1 MAKQSRRFTQIRSE
15 IDRNCQYPL
24 EESVSLVKK
33 LATAGFDETIEVAV
47 ALGVDPKYS
56 DQMVRGTCMLPNG
69 TGKKVTVLVFA
80 RGDKADEAAAAGA
93 DHIGDDDLAEKIK
106 GGWMEFDVVVAT
118 PDMMGVV
125 GKLGR
130 ILGPRGL
137 MPNPKVGTVT
147 ADVATAVTEAKAGK
161 ISFRVDKTGNL
172 HVPVG
177 KASFEEKALRENVL
191 TFMEKVLQLRPSSA
205 KGRYLQSISMSSTMG
220 PGIRVDPNDIRAL
233 LR

>member
-147 ADVATAVTEAKAGK
+147 ADVVTAVTEAKAGK

-177 KASFEEKALRENVL
+177 KASFEEKALRENIL